1 MHLFFNYH
9 SFYIKQDLKI
19 LYNYCLSQLSQYRIL
34 SKKFGQITVNG
45 PNQVKNYFFFF
56 FSSAH
61 LLVSAMRKL
70 VTSFLE
76 RTGAMLFIDVTT
88 EKKTFPTKRK
98 RHESLRFFGWSI
110 FWFWHTHSMLIHT
123 SF

>member
-1 MHLFFNYH
+1 MHN
-9 SFYIKQDLKI
+9 
-19 LYNYCLSQLSQYRIL
+19 NTGYRIL

-45 PNQVKNYFFFF
+45 PNQVKNDFLVF

-61 LLVSAMRKL
+61 LPASAMRKL

-88 EKKTFPTKRK
+88 ETKNLSCQKK
-98 RHESLRFFGWSI
+98 
-110 FWFWHTHSMLIHT
+110 
-123 SF
+123 